1 MLGWGHGPNAS
12 EHEETERQPGST
24 EQPLQII
31 RTQGPFNRL
40 IERRTGTEVR
50 NGEDEKPNFRH

>member
-12 EHEETERQPGST
+12 EHKETERQPGST

-31 RTQGPFNRL
+31 RTQGPFTRL

>member
-12 EHEETERQPGST
+12 EHKETERQSGST

-31 RTQGPFNRL
+31 RTQGPFTRL
-40 IERRTGTEVR
+40 TERRTGTEVR